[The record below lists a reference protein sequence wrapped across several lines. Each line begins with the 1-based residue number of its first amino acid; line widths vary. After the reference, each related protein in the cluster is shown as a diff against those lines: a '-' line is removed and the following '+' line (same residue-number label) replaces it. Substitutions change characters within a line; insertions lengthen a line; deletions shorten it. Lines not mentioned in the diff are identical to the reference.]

1 MNVPNILS
9 ESVNLSRAKKEI
21 LNSPIYKN
29 LIKDII
35 NHTSFKMRLW
45 NEVATLFLFA
55 IVFLVVLKSEIDALI
70 GLVGFIGLAIF
81 LMVGIKIYKRY
92 R

>member
-1 MNVPNILS
+1 MH
-9 ESVNLSRAKKEI
+9 AKLTFVFLLI
-21 LNSPIYKN
+21 VYHLICGAIYKN